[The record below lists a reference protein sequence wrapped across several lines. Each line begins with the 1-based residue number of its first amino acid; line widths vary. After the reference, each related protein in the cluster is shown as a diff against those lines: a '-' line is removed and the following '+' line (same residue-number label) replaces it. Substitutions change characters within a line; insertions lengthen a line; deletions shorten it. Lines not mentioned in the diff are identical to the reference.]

1 MGRHIVITHCFFI
14 FGIIVTFTGVFLITF
29 ANTDDDSDKSYRS
42 SERSQHGASGE
53 LVEAELE
60 GLLGE
65 ERQQVDRGVDVTAL
79 LRGLG
84 GPRFLSSEL

>member
-1 MGRHIVITHCFFI
+1 MITTDHH
-14 FGIIVTFTGVFLITF
+14 VSTG
-29 ANTDDDSDKSYRS
+29 S

-65 ERQQVDRGVDVTAL
+65 ERQQVDRGVDVTGIYL
-79 LRGLG
+79 YVYIYIYMYTYIHVYI
-84 GPRFLSSEL
+84 PIYIYIYV